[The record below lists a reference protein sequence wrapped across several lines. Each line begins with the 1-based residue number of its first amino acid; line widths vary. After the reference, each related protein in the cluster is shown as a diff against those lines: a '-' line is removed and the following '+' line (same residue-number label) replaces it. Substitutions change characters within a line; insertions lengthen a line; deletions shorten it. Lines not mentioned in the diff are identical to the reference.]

1 MGGRGMSE
9 YTYGNFMFVLVMAFL
24 ISLFISSME
33 KQKLREEAVERG
45 FAEYIVNK
53 SGETTWKWKETK

>member
-1 MGGRGMSE
+1 
-9 YTYGNFMFVLVMAFL
+9 MFVVAMGC
-24 ISLFISSME
+24 IIWLFIFSME

>member
-9 YTYGNFMFVLVMAFL
+9 HIYGNCMFIVAVLILIALL
-24 ISLFISSME
+24 ISSFQ

>member
-1 MGGRGMSE
+1 MSE
-9 YTYGNFMFVLVMAFL
+9 NTYGNCMFVIALALLIILV
-24 ISLFISSME
+24 ISSME

>member
-1 MGGRGMSE
+1 MIE
-9 YTYGNFMFVLVMAFL
+9 YTFGNCMFVVAVSILIALL
-24 ISLFISSME
+24 ISSFQ

>member
-1 MGGRGMSE
+1 MSE

-24 ISLFISSME
+24 ISIFISSME

>member
-1 MGGRGMSE
+1 MSE
-9 YTYGNFMFVLVMAFL
+9 YTFGNCMFVVAMGC
-24 ISLFISSME
+24 IIWLFIFSME